1 MEYRRFYLVP
11 GQQAPEGSTSIG
23 MPDGGIVWI
32 GEKWTADKIESHI
45 MSAAELEEY
54 NLFLKY
60 QEEIILGAHE
70 ISFNDFK
77 DPTKLAARK
86 LEIKCDIDSVSATLT
101 AQG

>member
-11 GQQAPEGSTSIG
+11 GQQAPEGSTTIA

-45 MSAAELEEY
+45 MSASELEEY
-54 NLFLKY
+54 NLMIKY
-60 QEEIILGAHE
+60 QKEINLGAHE
-70 ISFNDFK
+70 ISFDDFK

-86 LEIKCDIDSVSATLT
+86 TEIKCDIDLVSAILT
-101 AQG
+101 VQK